1 LEISIHPKSKKIEIE
16 IPEEFI
22 NKDLKIEIKP
32 ASILDE
38 LAGSLKVSKK
48 DVNYDLEKRAWEM
61 AVLEKYGKHN
71 DKN

>member
-1 LEISIHPKSKKIEIE
+1 MEISIHPKNNKIEIE
-16 IPEEFI
+16 IPEEFV

-48 DVNYDLEKRAWEM
+48 IVNYDLEKKAWEM
-61 AVLEKYGKHN
+61 AVLEKYEKQ
-71 DKN
+71 